1 MSTKLLLLLV
11 FALTGL
17 GCSAETT
24 HPDSLVGASR
34 AVDAKAPFTLAI
46 VPSTS
51 SPDARGIT
59 VAEKQPDEFYV
70 VLTNVSTGAQPVWV
84 YWNSWGYQTL
94 SFEFT
99 MADGQKIVVSKRQQG
114 FTVNFPA
121 TFLIPP
127 GEYQVYPIRLDKDW
141 DTGSKLSKLAETTV
155 TVKAIYE
162 VSTTTESQQYKVWT
176 GRVESGSYMFTLRH
190 W

>member
-17 GCSAETT
+17 GCAVETT
-24 HPDSLVGASR
+24 HSPVGTSR
-34 AVDAKAPFTLAI
+34 VVDAKAPFTLAI

-59 VAEKQPDEFYV
+59 VAEKLPHEFYV
-70 VLTNVSTGAQPVWV
+70 VLTNVSTEAQPVWQ

-99 MADGQKIVVSKRQQG
+99 MADGQKIVVSKREQY
-114 FTVNFPA
+114 FTRNFPS

-127 GEYQVYPIRLDKDW
+127 SEHQVYPIRLDKDW
-141 DTGSKLSKLAETTV
+141 DIGSKLSKVAETTA

-162 VSTTTESQQYKVWT
+162 VFTTPESQQYKVWT
-176 GRVESGSYMFTLRH
+176 GRVESAGYMFTLRQ